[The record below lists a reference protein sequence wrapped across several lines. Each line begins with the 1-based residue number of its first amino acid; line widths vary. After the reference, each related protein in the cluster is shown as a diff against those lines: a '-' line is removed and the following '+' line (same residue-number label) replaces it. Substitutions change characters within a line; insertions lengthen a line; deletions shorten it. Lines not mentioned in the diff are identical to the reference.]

1 MNRKLIL
8 LFSLIII
15 AIGAAGVLGNREDGS
30 NTLTNLVE
38 PKKEKIATIM
48 LAQSTRDLSSGTILT
63 KDDYALKTVM
73 VPESSQLIK
82 SDLSNPE
89 NIKSHLLKTN
99 ILSGSYITNEMLVS
113 SESSEFDRLSLKK
126 GEVIYKF
133 DIEQQEQH
141 LLDVLN
147 LGDTLS
153 LQLRT
158 LETDLRKGVEN
169 GIAINTQEMND
180 RKKQNYLLTEVIPN
194 MRVIRIKKY
203 SANELSEENK
213 KNQKTKTSLVGY
225 IDVIIN
231 TEELN
236 IIHLAEKS
244 GDIFLIPGTELRDE
258 HHTSKSLHDIF
269 PKLRTIRELRG

>member
-113 SESSEFDRLSLKK
+113 PESSEFDRLSLKK

-141 LLDVLN
+141 LLDALN
-147 LGDTLS
+147 FGDTLS

-180 RKKQNYLLTEVIPN
+180 RKN
-194 MRVIRIKKY
+194 
-203 SANELSEENK
+203 
-213 KNQKTKTSLVGY
+213 
-225 IDVIIN
+225 
-231 TEELN
+231 
-236 IIHLAEKS
+236 
-244 GDIFLIPGTELRDE
+244 
-258 HHTSKSLHDIF
+258 
-269 PKLRTIRELRG
+269 RTTY